1 MTTKENKTPEVQ
13 DVKKKTCFVVT
24 PIGSDDS
31 STRRFADGILEAV
44 IVPVLSEHGY
54 EVLAA
59 HQITVSGSINKQ
71 VIEHVLYADLVIANL
86 TDLNANVMYEL
97 AVRHCTYKP
106 VISIAEK
113 DTRLPF
119 DIVDERTIFYTN
131 DIAGASEL
139 KETLSA
145 FVKGMNATT
154 SYDNPIRRVSVDT
167 VYKEAHKPKS
177 NEEYVITRLERL
189 ERSIAQIDALIRTQS
204 ASVTVGNGGG
214 LLSLFGDD
222 KRVGKY
228 NNPFSGHDTLKI
240 DSNNTL
246 SSIADFGKQSSPTFF
261 DTSSTTKKK

>member
-1 MTTKENKTPEVQ
+1 MTTKESKTPEAQ
-13 DVKKKTCFVVT
+13 KEKKKTCFVVT

-71 VIEHVLYADLVIANL
+71 VIEHVLYSDLVIANL

-131 DIAGASEL
+131 DIAGANEL
-139 KETLSA
+139 KEMLSA

-154 SYDNPIRRVSVDT
+154 TYDNPIRRVSVDT
-167 VYKEAHKPKS
+167 VYKETHKPKS
-177 NEEYVITRLERL
+177 NEEYVIARFERL
-189 ERSIAQIDALIRTQS
+189 ERSIAQIDSLLRLQKNL
-204 ASVTVGNGGG
+204 VTLNGGG
-214 LLSLFGDD
+214 LLSLGTDD
-222 KRVGKY
+222 KRIDNYSKTLFG
-228 NNPFSGHDTLKI
+228 NDSLKI
-240 DSNNTL
+240 DSANTL
-246 SSIADFGKQSSPTFF
+246 SSIANFGKHNSPTFS
-261 DTSSTTKKK
+261 DSLSTIKKK

>member
-1 MTTKENKTPEVQ
+1 MTNKDNKPTHVQ
-13 DVKKKTCFVVT
+13 QDNKKRCFVVT

-44 IVPVLSEHGY
+44 ISPVLSVHGY

-59 HQITVSGSINKQ
+59 HQITATGSINKQ
-71 VIEHVLYADLVIANL
+71 VIENVLYSDLVIANL

-97 AVRHCTYKP
+97 AVRHCTNKP

-131 DIAGASEL
+131 DIAGTNEL
-139 KETLSA
+139 KEMLNA
-145 FVKGMNATT
+145 FVKGLEATS

-177 NEEYVITRLERL
+177 NEEYMITRLERL
-189 ERSIAQIDALIRTQS
+189 ERSIAQIDTLIRAHS
-204 ASVTVGNGGG
+204 SSIALNSGGISS
-214 LLSLFGDD
+214 LLTDDKRFGAYSKTLFGD
-222 KRVGKY
+222 
-228 NNPFSGHDTLKI
+228 NSLKI
-240 DSNNTL
+240 GPGNSL
-246 SSIADFGKQSSPTFF
+246 SSIANYGKQ
-261 DTSSTTKKK
+261 DTQKIFESNEPKGKK

>member
-24 PIGSDDS
+24 PIGSEDS

-59 HQITVSGSINKQ
+59 HQITVTGSINKQ
-71 VIEHVLYADLVIANL
+71 VIEHVLYSDLVIANL

-131 DIAGASEL
+131 DIAGANEL
-139 KETLSA
+139 KEMLSA

-154 SYDNPIRRVSVDT
+154 TYDNPIRRVSVDT

-189 ERSIAQIDALIRTQS
+189 ERSIAQIDSLIRVQNN
-204 ASVTVGNGGG
+204 SVTIGGG
-214 LLSLFGDD
+214 GISSLLKDD
-222 KRVGKY
+222 KRFGNYSK
-228 NNPFSGHDTLKI
+228 TLFGNDAVKI
-240 DSNNTL
+240 DSGNTL
-246 SSIADFGKQSSPTFF
+246 SSIGAFGKQSSPTFI
-261 DTSSTTKKK
+261 DSSSTTKKK